1 MSFAKMLL
9 VNNINNCI
17 LPAGLATVLGSMAE
31 LIKACWFSEMDH
43 GAIGKAYP
51 FCKSYPAL
59 SILKT
64 VLMCVWSRC
73 PIRTP
78 KCALAV
84 SSIAL
89 LHPLCEMNQ
98 YHWQQHSVLQI
109 LYLNSLHFLMLS

>member
-9 VNNINNCI
+9 VAINKRI
-17 LPAGLATVLGSMAE
+17 LPAGLTTILGSMAE
-31 LIKACWFSEMDH
+31 LIKGCWFSEMDH

-51 FCKSYPAL
+51 FCKCQPAL

-78 KCALAV
+78 KCAHV
-84 SSIAL
+84 STV
-89 LHPLCEMNQ
+89 
-98 YHWQQHSVLQI
+98 W
-109 LYLNSLHFLMLS
+109 LYLLFLYYIHFVK

>member
-9 VNNINNCI
+9 VNNINNRI
-17 LPAGLATVLGSMAE
+17 LPAGLTTILGSMAE
-31 LIKACWFSEMDH
+31 LIKGCWFSEMDH

-51 FCKSYPAL
+51 FCKCQPAL

-78 KCALAV
+78 KCAHV
-84 SSIAL
+84 STV
-89 LHPLCEMNQ
+89 
-98 YHWQQHSVLQI
+98 W
-109 LYLNSLHFLMLS
+109 LYLLFLYYIHFVK

>member
-9 VNNINNCI
+9 VNNINNRI
-17 LPAGLATVLGSMAE
+17 LLAGLATVLGSMAE
-31 LIKACWFSEMDH
+31 LIKGCWFSEMDH

-51 FCKSYPAL
+51 FCKCQPAL

-78 KCALAV
+78 KCAHV
-84 SSIAL
+84 STV
-89 LHPLCEMNQ
+89 
-98 YHWQQHSVLQI
+98 W
-109 LYLNSLHFLMLS
+109 LYLLFLYYIHFVK